1 MSAKEMYDFLSF
13 VQSVARTK
21 LVDFMPE
28 VMPGAGQWKNGWL
41 YASASKCNQIFFF
54 RFASVIPGNTTYTT
68 AGQIWVL

>member
-28 VMPGAGQWKNGWL
+28 VMPGAGQWKNG
-41 YASASKCNQIFFF
+41 
-54 RFASVIPGNTTYTT
+54 
-68 AGQIWVL
+68 